1 MTISSAAV
9 PPAIGNGPLGGSAK
23 GAEPVPAGLFEL
35 LLPADG
41 AGDPKIAPGD
51 QEEPSDA
58 DSTDEEMAPYPAA
71 QTNLAALLYTLSV
84 VDAPPLPV
92 EALPSEDSEAID
104 DAEPDLSVPEASVDE
119 GKPRPQGAANFSAPQ
134 KAGAIPP
141 EALPANSSPAPLA
154 ATPAGTVFKI
164 SPSPA
169 KADVSLDEEQMPPVK
184 KTCGT
189 GGAKRVLEMHEA
201 SAMNPNSR
209 PSVPDARSGAAG
221 LTTPFMTRGGEFS
234 GQTQSNP
241 QDPILSA
248 PQKAG
253 AIPPEAL
260 PANSSPA
267 PLAATPAGTVFK
279 ISPSPAEVD
288 VSLDEEQM
296 PLVKKTRGTGGAKR
310 VLEMHEASA
319 MNPNSRPSV
328 PDARSGAAG
337 LTTPFMTRGEEF
349 SGQTQSN
356 PQDRMPAGATETNRS
371 NPESFS
377 LPASLTQPVT
387 TNGIVSLTTALKPTA
402 PAAVVDEVG
411 LGLERMQQQGHSR
424 VELRLALE
432 GGGEVSI
439 ELQVRDGAVQAS
451 FITGSAE
458 LRDALQQSWSQLASR
473 SEHFGM
479 SLAAP
484 IFKEPATASAN
495 GGHQNFRERGHEPQ
509 QEQNP
514 SPDLCAAAH
523 QPKRPGPS
531 TVPRRTSTS
540 GLSAWA

>member
-119 GKPRPQGAANFSAPQ
+119 GKPRPQGAANF
-134 KAGAIPP
+134 
-141 EALPANSSPAPLA
+141 
-154 ATPAGTVFKI
+154 
-164 SPSPA
+164 
-169 KADVSLDEEQMPPVK
+169 
-184 KTCGT
+184 
-189 GGAKRVLEMHEA
+189 
-201 SAMNPNSR
+201 
-209 PSVPDARSGAAG
+209 
-221 LTTPFMTRGGEFS
+221 
-234 GQTQSNP
+234 
-241 QDPILSA
+241 SA